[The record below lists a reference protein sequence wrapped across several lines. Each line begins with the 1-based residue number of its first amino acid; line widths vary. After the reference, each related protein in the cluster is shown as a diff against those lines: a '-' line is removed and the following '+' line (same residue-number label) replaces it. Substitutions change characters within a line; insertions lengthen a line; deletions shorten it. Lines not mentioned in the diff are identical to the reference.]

1 MFYLSCD
8 HNVEVSRDFVSG
20 VLSTQATTLL
30 SLGSIGLME
39 LKIMV
44 FVISVPI
51 PFPIP
56 IPMPRFT
63 NGLFI
68 VYNSVPFLEFLFFKI
83 FSYNLWFFFDE
94 FNMPH
99 CKGLKTFLKIH
110 CTHYLRIFFKHVHS
124 QQ

>member
-110 CTHYLRIFFKHVHS
+110 CTHYLRIFFKHVPS